1 MNILWMHRR
10 KGRRDK
16 DGAGVKEYT
25 VDAQE
30 EGKEGE
36 GWCRSEW
43 IYCGCSGGKGRRDE
57 DGAGVNE
64 YTVDA
69 QEGREG
75 GTRMVQE

>member
-10 KGRRDK
+10 KGK
-16 DGAGVKEYT
+16 
-25 VDAQE
+25 
-30 EGKEGE
+30 
-36 GWCRSEW
+36 
-43 IYCGCSGGKGRRDE
+43 RDE
-57 DGAGVNE
+57 DGAGVNG